1 MNTNKPARWFR
12 LYAEFSTDPKVQML
26 SEVVQRR
33 YLMILCLR
41 CSNGDVTLH
50 DSEVAFQLRISH
62 DEWVETKRE
71 LIGKNLV
78 CDDNKPV
85 AWDRRQ
91 FASDTSAER
100 VAAFRARQK
109 KQCNVTVTTPETEK
123 ETETETENTKT
134 RRDSRFNAH
143 AHLLSLGVDESVAQD
158 FIALRK
164 QKRATVTLTA
174 LNGIEREAAKANVS
188 LNAALEIVCAR
199 GWQSFKADWVR
210 PEMLKHGDSKPD
222 WAVEKENRM
231 RAFAGDSAAKPQI
244 QSTGN
249 IIDITPQT
257 KLIGG

>member
-1 MNTNKPARWFR
+1 METHSDANGNPNERQPITNNQEPITNNQVKN
-12 LYAEFSTDPKVQML
+12 KI
-26 SEVVQRR
+26 QR
-33 YLMILCLR
+33 
-41 CSNGDVTLH
+41 
-50 DSEVAFQLRISH
+50 A
-62 DEWVETKRE
+62 
-71 LIGKNLV
+71 
-78 CDDNKPV
+78 P
-85 AWDRRQ
+85 
-91 FASDTSAER
+91 
-100 VAAFRARQK
+100 
-109 KQCNVTVTTPETEK
+109 
-123 ETETETENTKT
+123 
-134 RRDSRFNAH
+134 RFNAH

-231 RAFAGDSAAKPQI
+231 RAFAGDSAARPQL
-244 QSTGN
+244 QSPGN

>member
-1 MNTNKPARWFR
+1 MVYGNGYWFMVSIAFAMRSHCVRTPDEQNALQNVLTDFFELTENGYVHKRCEKTVAEYHGKSDKARQSANARWHKENNV
-12 LYAEFSTDPKVQML
+12 LQSQESDNHANALQS
-26 SEVVQRR
+26 
-33 YLMILCLR
+33 
-41 CSNGDVTLH
+41 
-50 DSEVAFQLRISH
+50 DSEGNANHKPLTINQEPI
-62 DEWVETKRE
+62 
-71 LIGKNLV
+71 KNI
-78 CDDNKPV
+78 
-85 AWDRRQ
+85 
-91 FASDTSAER
+91 
-100 VAAFRARQK
+100 RA
-109 KQCNVTVTTPETEK
+109 P
-123 ETETETENTKT
+123 
-134 RRDSRFNAH
+134 RFNAH

-174 LNGIEREAAKANVS
+174 LNGIEREAAKANLS